1 MSGEP
6 DRPLDPR
13 AWLTWALAAALPPL
27 LGRNPW
33 PLAATLLAVLGVWG
47 VWGGTRAGA
56 RWQPLLRLA
65 LIFSLVSVLF
75 NLLTAHVGDIVLF
88 TLPESWPIVGG
99 ALTLNALVYGLLGAL
114 AIVTLVLV
122 SVVIGAT
129 LDWTL
134 IIRLLPER
142 MTALAVTGSVA
153 WSYLPGATTAFL
165 EIREAQM
172 ARGYRPRGLRD
183 AGPLILPLLAGGLER
198 ALITAEALEARAFG
212 TPLSPAA
219 GTRPWQIAA
228 IGGGLA
234 AIATGAFCLA
244 LGLIPAAT
252 MLLLLAALLFLAGLL
267 GGRARGAIP
276 GRTRYREPVWE
287 RPEWLMTGVSVV
299 VLAVEIAILAVDPG
313 AFRYE
318 PYPALTAPSIN
329 LVLLAAIG
337 LLVTPAAIRP

>member
-1 MSGEP
+1 MNGEP
-6 DRPLDPR
+6 ERPLDPR

-56 RWQPLLRLA
+56 RWRPLLRLA
-65 LIFSLVSVLF
+65 LIFSLISVLF
-75 NLLTAHVGDIVLF
+75 NMLTAHVGDIVLF
-88 TLPESWPIVGG
+88 TLPESWPIIGG
-99 ALTLNALVYGLLGAL
+99 ILTLNALIYGLLGAL
-114 AIVTLVLV
+114 AIVTLVLI

-142 MTALAVTGSVA
+142 LTALAVTGSVA
-153 WSYLPGATTAFL
+153 WTYLPRTTTAFL

-212 TPLSPAA
+212 TPLSPTAA
-219 GTRPWQIAA
+219 TRHWQIAA

-234 AIATGAFCLA
+234 ALASGAFCLA
-244 LGLIPAAT
+244 LGLIPAAVA
-252 MLLLLAALLFLAGLL
+252 LLVLAALMFLTGLL
-267 GGRARGAIP
+267 GGRATGATP
-276 GRTRYREPVWE
+276 RRTRYREPIWE
-287 RPEWLMTGVSVV
+287 RPEWLITGVSGA
-299 VLAVEIAILAVDPG
+299 VLVVEIVILAVDPS

-318 PYPALTAPSIN
+318 PYPTLTAPSIN

-337 LLVTPAAIRP
+337 LLVVPAAIQP